1 MSAAEEVMIVQYCTE
16 PKRFRIVGCMGGV
29 IDRSGAL
36 QLDAMNAKSFEG
48 DDGYEEAVKYIA
60 KSSNLLLRED

>member
-1 MSAAEEVMIVQYCTE
+1 MSAVEEVMIVQYCQK

-29 IDRSGAL
+29 IDRSGIL
-36 QLDAMNAKSFEG
+36 QLDSMNAMVFEG
-48 DDGYEEAVKYIA
+48 DDGYEEAVKCIA